1 MQSHSDK
8 PRTYKTEGVVIRHS
22 SSGEADLVLAIY
34 TADYGTIHVVGRGL
48 RRAKSRLTGHL
59 EPLSHVAIQLIRGKG
74 IDIVTGAD
82 TLHGHTALR
91 NNLERMARGLVCVE
105 MVEAFAPEEHPNPEL
120 YKLLLDA
127 LGLLADGEGDRLMWY
142 FAFHVLRTTGYM
154 PELQQCVACSDV
166 VQPDEHLFS
175 PGLGGVICF
184 DCNRDGEPAILHER
198 AGAPLLSLSTSALK
212 VMRYFR
218 DNRYET
224 VRSLNVDGELAVELR
239 RVLGGYIH
247 YLLERE
253 VRSST
258 FLSGLSRLSPAQG

>member
-1 MQSHSDK
+1 MQPHSDK
-8 PRTYKTEGVVIRHS
+8 PRTYKTEGVIIRHS
-22 SSGEADLVLAIY
+22 SSGEADLILAIY

-48 RRAKSRLTGHL
+48 RRAKSRLAGHL

-82 TLHGHTALR
+82 TLHGYIALR
-91 NNLERMARGLVCVE
+91 SNLEGIARGLVCVE
-105 MVEAFAPEEHPNPEL
+105 MVEAFAPEEQPNQEL

-127 LGLLADGEGDRLMWY
+127 LGLLNDGEGDRLMWH
-142 FAFHVLRTTGYM
+142 FAFHVLRTMGYM
-154 PELQQCVACSDV
+154 PELQQCVACSNV
-166 VQPDEHLFS
+166 VYPDEHLFS
-175 PGLGGVICF
+175 PGLGGVVCLN
-184 DCNRDGEPAILHER
+184 CARAVEPARSQER
-198 AGAPLLSLSTSALK
+198 ARAPLLSLSSNALK

-224 VRSLNVDGELAVELR
+224 VRNLNVNGELAGELR

-253 VRSST
+253 MRSAA
-258 FLSGLSRLSPAQG
+258 FLSGLSRL

>member
-1 MQSHSDK
+1 MQSYSDK

-48 RRAKSRLTGHL
+48 RRAKSRLAGHL
-59 EPLSHVAIQLIRGKG
+59 EPLSHVALQLIRGKG

-91 NNLERMARGLVCVE
+91 SNLEGIARGLVCVE
-105 MVEAFAPEEHPNPEL
+105 MVEAFAPDEQPNLEL
-120 YKLLLDA
+120 YKLLLEA
-127 LGLLADGEGDRLMWY
+127 LSLLNDGEGDRLMWH

-154 PELQQCVACSDV
+154 PELQQCVVCTNV
-166 VQPDEHLFS
+166 VHPDEHLFS
-175 PGLGGVICF
+175 PGLGGVVCLN
-184 DCNRDGEPAILHER
+184 CARDGESARSYER
-198 AGAPLLSLSTSALK
+198 ARAPLISLSANALK

-224 VRSLNVDGELAVELR
+224 VRNLNVDGELAGELR

-253 VRSST
+253 VRSSA
-258 FLSGLSRLSPAQG
+258 FLSGLSRL

>member
-198 AGAPLLSLSTSALK
+198 AGAPLLSLSTNALK

>member
-22 SSGEADLVLAIY
+22 SSGEADLILAIY

-48 RRAKSRLTGHL
+48 RRAKSRLAGHL
-59 EPLSHVAIQLIRGKG
+59 QPLSHVAIQLIRGKG

-82 TLHGHTALR
+82 TLHGYIALR
-91 NNLERMARGLVCVE
+91 SNLEGIARGLVCVE
-105 MVEAFAPEEHPNPEL
+105 MVEAFAPEEQPNQEL

-127 LGLLADGEGDRLMWY
+127 LGLLNDGEGDRLMWH
-142 FAFHVLRTTGYM
+142 FAFHVLRAMGYM
-154 PELQQCVACSDV
+154 PELQQCVVCGNV
-166 VQPDEHLFS
+166 VYADEHLFS
-175 PGLGGVICF
+175 PGLGGVVCLS
-184 DCNRDGEPAILHER
+184 CARDGEPARSHER
-198 AGAPLLSLSTSALK
+198 ARVPLLSLSSNALK

-224 VRSLNVDGELAVELR
+224 VRNLNVNGELAGELR

-253 VRSST
+253 MRSAA
-258 FLSGLSRLSPAQG
+258 FLSGLSRL

>member
-22 SSGEADLVLAIY
+22 RSGEADLVLAIY

-48 RRAKSRLTGHL
+48 RRAKSRLAGHL

-91 NNLERMARGLVCVE
+91 NNLEGIARGLICVE
-105 MVEAFAPEEHPNPEL
+105 MVEAFAPEENPNQEL

-127 LGLLADGEGDRLMWY
+127 LGLLNDGEG
-142 FAFHVLRTTGYM
+142 
-154 PELQQCVACSDV
+154 V

-175 PGLGGVICF
+175 PGLGGVVCLN
-184 DCNRDGEPAILHER
+184 CAKGGEPAMPHER
-198 AGAPLLSLSTSALK
+198 AGAPLLPLSSNVLK

-224 VRSLNVDGELAVELR
+224 VRNLNVDGELAGELQ

>member
-48 RRAKSRLTGHL
+48 RRAKSRLAGHL
-59 EPLSHVAIQLIRGKG
+59 QPLSHVAIQLIRGKG
-74 IDIVTGAD
+74 IDIVTSAD
-82 TLHGHTALR
+82 TLHGYTALR
-91 NNLERMARGLVCVE
+91 SNLEGIARGLVCVE
-105 MVEAFAPEEHPNPEL
+105 MVEAFAPEEQSNQEL

-127 LGLLADGEGDRLMWY
+127 LGLLNDGEGDRLMWH
-142 FAFHVLRTTGYM
+142 FAFHVLRTMGYM
-154 PELQQCVACSDV
+154 PELQQCVACGNV
-166 VQPDEHLFS
+166 VYADEHLFS
-175 PGLGGVICF
+175 PGLGGVVCLS
-184 DCNRDGEPAILHER
+184 CARDGEPARSHER
-198 AGAPLLSLSTSALK
+198 ARVPLLSLSSNALK

-224 VRSLNVDGELAVELR
+224 VRNLNVDGELAAELR

-258 FLSGLSRLSPAQG
+258 FLSGLSRL

>member
-1 MQSHSDK
+1 MQSHTDK

-22 SSGEADLVLAIY
+22 PSGEADLVLGIY

-59 EPLSHVAIQLIRGKG
+59 EPLLHVAIQLIRGKG

-91 NNLERMARGLVCVE
+91 NNLEGMARGLVCVE
-105 MVEAFAPEEHPNPEL
+105 MVEAFAPEEHPNQEL

-127 LGLLADGEGDRLMWY
+127 LGLLNEGEGDRLMWY

-154 PELQQCVACSDV
+154 PELQQCVACSNSV
-166 VQPDEHLFS
+166 HPDEHLFS
-175 PGLGGVICF
+175 PGLGGVVCF
-184 DCNRDGEPAILHER
+184 DCARDSEPAMLHER
-198 AGAPLLSLSTSALK
+198 AGAPLLPLSSNVLK

-224 VRSLNVDGELAVELR
+224 VRNLNVDGELAGELQ

>member
-1 MQSHSDK
+1 
-8 PRTYKTEGVVIRHS
+8 
-22 SSGEADLVLAIY
+22 
-34 TADYGTIHVVGRGL
+34 DYGTIHVVGRGL

-127 LGLLADGEGDRLMWY
+127 LGLLADGEGDRLIWY

-166 VQPDEHLFS
+166 VQPDEHFFS

-198 AGAPLLSLSTSALK
+198 AGAPLLSLSTNALK